1 MPYNATLLC
10 HNSHPRSTKYGSR
23 LLIPP
28 RIDSEGPIG
37 HENLQTF
44 ALKIIVQSAG
54 VSLQNQIFYTN
65 EDDETEEQYWRG
77 KKQLVEIPP
86 QHKQLK

>member
-1 MPYNATLLC
+1 MKIC
-10 HNSHPRSTKYGSR
+10 E
-23 LLIPP
+23 
-28 RIDSEGPIG
+28 D
-37 HENLQTF
+37 LQTF
-44 ALKIIVQSAG
+44 ALKLIVQSAG

-65 EDDETEEQYWRG
+65 EDDETEEYWRG